1 MSNVIMYLS
10 ARCWQQLTEITM
22 FKSIITGA
30 LFIAGATAVTAGFA
44 FALTMGTSGI
54 IVIAAMLVAGIA
66 LV

>member
-1 MSNVIMYLS
+1 
-10 ARCWQQLTEITM
+10 M